1 MNNFFVSPDPL
12 LQQNPYPQPIYLQD
26 MSQQPIIKDWVGEL
40 DKMLKGLDQQTLD
53 ALNQDQTF
61 VELNTA
67 LQATVQ
73 SELMNLIRA
82 RLNTQPD
89 IVENVRKQI
98 EMIKKTSNQ
107 TKENERKSFNEL
119 NDYMKNYSH
128 LSFDEY
134 RKMKKGIEI
143 ESK

>member
-1 MNNFFVSPDPL
+1 MNNFFVNQDPL

-40 DKMLKGLDQQTLD
+40 DRMLKGLDQQTSD

-67 LQATVQ
+67 LQATIQ

-107 TKENERKSFNEL
+107 TKENERKSINEL

>member
-1 MNNFFVSPDPL
+1 MNNFFVNQDPL

-40 DKMLKGLDQQTLD
+40 DRMLKGLDQQTSD

-61 VELNTA
+61 VELNTT
-67 LQATVQ
+67 LQATIQ

-107 TKENERKSFNEL
+107 TKENERKSINEL

>member
-40 DKMLKGLDQQTLD
+40 DKMLKGLDQQTSD

-67 LQATVQ
+67 LQATIQ

-143 ESK
+143 DNK

>member
-1 MNNFFVSPDPL
+1 MNNFFVNQDPL

-26 MSQQPIIKDWVGEL
+26 MSQQPIIKDWIGEL
-40 DKMLKGLDQQTLD
+40 DRMLKGLDQQTLD
-53 ALNQDQTF
+53 ALNQDQSF
-61 VELNTA
+61 VELNTT
-67 LQATVQ
+67 LQSTVQ
-73 SELMNLIRA
+73 SELMNLIKA

-89 IVENVRKQI
+89 IVDSIRKQI
-98 EMIKKTSNQ
+98 EIVKKTSNQ

-134 RKMKKGIEI
+134 RKMKKGIET
-143 ESK
+143 ENK

>member
-1 MNNFFVSPDPL
+1 MNNFFVNQDPL
-12 LQQNPYPQPIYLQD
+12 LQQNSYPQPIYLQD

-40 DKMLKGLDQQTLD
+40 DRMLKGLDQQTLD

-82 RLNTQPD
+82 RLNTQPY

>member
-1 MNNFFVSPDPL
+1 MNNFFLNQDPL
-12 LQQNPYPQPIYLQD
+12 LQQNPYPQPIYVQD
-26 MSQQPIIKDWVGEL
+26 VSQQPIIRDWVGEL
-40 DKMLKGLDQQTLD
+40 DKMLKGLDQSTIET
-53 ALNQDQTF
+53 LNQDQSF
-61 VELNTA
+61 VELSA
-67 LQATVQ
+67 SLQSVVQ
-73 SELMNLIRA
+73 SELMSLIKA

-89 IVENVRKQI
+89 IVDNIRKQI
-98 EMIKKTSNQ
+98 EMVKKTTNQ
-107 TKENERKSFNEL
+107 TKENERKSLNEL

>member
-1 MNNFFVSPDPL
+1 MNNFFVNQDPL

-53 ALNQDQTF
+53 ALKQDQTF

-143 ESK
+143 DNK

>member
-1 MNNFFVSPDPL
+1 MNNFFVNQDPL

-40 DKMLKGLDQQTLD
+40 DRMLKGLDQQTSD

-61 VELNTA
+61 VELNTT
-67 LQATVQ
+67 LQATIQ

>member
-53 ALNQDQTF
+53 ALNQDQIF

-143 ESK
+143 DNK